1 MKATKAKMEI
11 FNQANKRLALHRF
24 AGAGSPLLALHG
36 FTGSG
41 LDFAALAEHFGGSLH
56 CPDLPGHGASGTLGA
71 GQGELSGIEQCSD
84 TLLALMQASAMERP
98 ALLGY
103 SMGGRTAL
111 TLAFRHPGAVSAL
124 VLIGASPGLADAS
137 AREQRRALDDQRA
150 RELEQQGTV
159 AFMDRWQELPLL
171 RSQQRMPA
179 RHWQDFSKRRRGADP
194 QGLAW
199 SLRAMGTGAMPS
211 LWEHL
216 TELTVPTLMIT
227 GEQDERYTA
236 IAGEMADKIPNATC
250 EVIAAAG
257 HSPHLEQ
264 PEAVAELLC
273 TYLLSIDRDS

>member
-1 MKATKAKMEI
+1 MKAKMEI
-11 FNQANKRLALHRF
+11 FNQADNRLALHRF
-24 AGAGSPLLALHG
+24 VGAGSPLLALHG

-41 LDFAALAEHFGGSLH
+41 LDFAALAEHFAGSLH
-56 CPDLPGHGASGTLGA
+56 CPDLPGHGASGTPVA
-71 GQGELSGIEQCSD
+71 GQGERSGIEQCSD
-84 TLLALMQASAMERP
+84 TLLALMQASGMERP
-98 ALLGY
+98 TLLGY

-111 TLAFRHPGAVSAL
+111 TLALRHPGAVSAI
-124 VLIGASPGLADAS
+124 VLIGASPGLSDAS
-137 AREQRRALDDQRA
+137 AREQRRALDEQRA
-150 RELEQQGTV
+150 RELEQQGTA

-179 RHWQDFSKRRRGADP
+179 RHWQEFSARRRGADP

-211 LWEHL
+211 LWEQL
-216 TELTVPTLMIT
+216 AELAVPTLMIT

-236 IAGEMADKIPNATC
+236 IAGEMADKIPNARC

-264 PEAVAELLC
+264 PGAVAELLT
-273 TYLLSIDRDS
+273 TYVLSIDRGS

>member
-1 MKATKAKMEI
+1 MNTMKAKMEI
-11 FNQANKRLALHRF
+11 FNQADNRLALHRF
-24 AGAGSPLLALHG
+24 VGAGSPLLALHG

-41 LDFAALAEHFGGSLH
+41 LDFAALAEHFAGSLH
-56 CPDLPGHGASGTLGA
+56 CPDLPGHGASGTPVA
-71 GQGELSGIEQCSD
+71 GQGERSGIEQCSD
-84 TLLALMQASAMERP
+84 TLLALMQASGMERP
-98 ALLGY
+98 TLLGY

-111 TLAFRHPGAVSAL
+111 TLALRHPGAVSAS
-124 VLIGASPGLADAS
+124 VLIGASPGLSDAS
-137 AREQRRALDDQRA
+137 AREQRRALDEQRA
-150 RELEQQGTV
+150 RELEQQGTA

-179 RHWQDFSKRRRGADP
+179 RHWQEFSARRRGADP

-211 LWEHL
+211 LWEQL
-216 TELTVPTLMIT
+216 AELAVPTLMIT

-236 IAGEMADKIPNATC
+236 IAGEMADKIPNARC

-264 PEAVAELLC
+264 PGAVAELLT
-273 TYLLSIDRDS
+273 TYVLSIDRGS